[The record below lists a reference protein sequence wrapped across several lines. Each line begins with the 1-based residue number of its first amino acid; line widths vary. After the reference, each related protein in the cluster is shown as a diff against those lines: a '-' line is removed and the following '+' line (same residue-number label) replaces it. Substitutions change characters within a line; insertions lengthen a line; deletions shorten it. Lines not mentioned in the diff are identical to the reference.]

1 MGENPAPHHVVERLT
16 WEKKL
21 GCFSNGNGRIIA
33 HGGDKMKIQGNALA
47 RNVTLAIVTFS
58 MICAIGVHAQTY
70 KVLHT
75 FDYTDGSQPI
85 TPLVFDPQGNLY
97 GTTFSG
103 GLSGRGTVFK
113 LSPNGDG
120 TWTESVLHNFDSNG
134 DDPEAPVVLDGQGNI
149 YGETPGAGVGGSYG
163 TVFELSPNSDG
174 TWTEHIIHAFTNGR
188 DGAGPNGGVVLANG
202 NKMYGVAEG
211 GATHL
216 GLVFSL
222 DHISATNWHEL
233 VLHPFTGGAD
243 GEYPGGPLT
252 LDSSGNLYGVTGG
265 GSFGNGTVFKLTPNP
280 GSSGWTK
287 SLLYTFNRPDG
298 TPNGGLIFDAAGN
311 IYGTCHEDG
320 TYGWGTV
327 YKLTQNPDGTWIET
341 ALHEFQ
347 GYHNGD
353 GQYPNPALVMD
364 AHGNL
369 YGTTAEGGSGCDPLG
384 CGTIFKLTPLP
395 DGQWLETIL
404 HEFTDGNDGGE
415 PLAGLIS
422 DRAGNLYGVAYT
434 GGANDSGVVFE
445 LTP

>member
-47 RNVTLAIVTFS
+47 RNVTLAIMTFS

-75 FDYTDGSQPI
+75 FNYTDGSQPI
-85 TPLVFDPQGNLY
+85 APLVFDPQGNLY

-103 GLSGRGTVFK
+103 GLSG
-113 LSPNGDG
+113 
-120 TWTESVLHNFDSNG
+120 
-134 DDPEAPVVLDGQGNI
+134 
-149 YGETPGAGVGGSYG
+149 YG

-174 TWTEHIIHAFTNGR
+174 TWSESIIHAFTNGR

-202 NKMYGVAEG
+202 NEMYGVAEG

-298 TPNGGLIFDAAGN
+298 TPDGGLIFDAAGN

-327 YKLTQNPDGTWIET
+327 YKLTQNPDGSWTET